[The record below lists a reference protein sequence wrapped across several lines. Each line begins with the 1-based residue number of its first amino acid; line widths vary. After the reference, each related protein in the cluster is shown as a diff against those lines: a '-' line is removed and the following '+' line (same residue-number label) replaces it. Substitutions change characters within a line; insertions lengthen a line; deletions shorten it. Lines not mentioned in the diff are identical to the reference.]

1 MKPNNKIIITLLLPL
16 LISLTG
22 CLEEKVKTIIS
33 SDGSCVRTISMKL
46 QSKNV
51 PEKAFPLGSDG
62 WTVEWK
68 TSDDTS
74 APYEYTSTKSFR
86 TPEEFRAEYL
96 SESVSRAM
104 RIDASIEKR
113 FQWFYTY
120 IDYNEKYLF
129 KNPFGHV
136 PVTDFLTTEEIEQF
150 QRGENDEVL
159 KKKVEAWIEKDR
171 FEDIYMIFIENA
183 EKLND
188 PAITASLLREN
199 KEQFSYQLSK
209 YDSIS
214 KANNNFVDKTLSED
228 QIMLT
233 IFSNIATEIFG
244 KAITEKL
251 RPAVLQIIKSSDAKE
266 KLIKFPDSWEYTT
279 TMTGLLLES
288 NGHTVQGNSVTW
300 KFTPDQAKVAP
311 YVMHASSR
319 IVNVWAFIVTG
330 GIILLLIILL
340 VVSIIMRKRK
350 AV

>member
-1 MKPNNKIIITLLLPL
+1 MNSINKIAIILLLPL
-16 LISLTG
+16 LILLTG
-22 CLEEKVKTIIS
+22 CLEEKVETIIN

-46 QSKNV
+46 QSKTI

-62 WTVEWK
+62 WSVEWK
-68 TSDDTS
+68 VSGDTS
-74 APYEYTSTKSFR
+74 APYEYIATKSFR
-86 TPEEFRAEYL
+86 TPEEFSDEY
-96 SESVSRAM
+96 SSYTVSRAM

-129 KNPFGHV
+129 INPYGHV
-136 PVTDFLTTEEIEQF
+136 PVTDFLTSEEIEQF
-150 QRGENDEVL
+150 QRGENNEVL

-183 EKLND
+183 ERLND
-188 PAITASLLREN
+188 PAISASLLREN
-199 KEQFSYQLSK
+199 KERFSYLISK

-214 KANNNFVDKTLSED
+214 KAKNNIIDKTLSED

-233 IFSNIATEIFG
+233 IFTNVATEIFG
-244 KAITEKL
+244 KATTEKL
-251 RPAVLQIIKSSDAKE
+251 RPAVLQIINSADAKE
-266 KLIKFPDSWEYTT
+266 KLIKFPDMWEYTT

-288 NGHTVQGNSVTW
+288 NGHTIQGNSVTW

-319 IVNVWAFIVTG
+319 VVNVWAFIVTAG
-330 GIILLLIILL
+330 LLLLL
-340 VVSIIMRKRK
+340 VLISLVSFVRRRRK